1 MGGAATQEPVFE
13 LYALEMADIAAVT
26 PQDTMILEI
35 IIDELDIRQLHV
47 GMSAQVKID
56 ALGGEKYTATIT
68 EIGNT
73 GTNNG
78 GNSKY
83 TVELTMDRS
92 GNMLS
97 GMNATATIVL
107 STAIDVLTIPADALV
122 ENGNQT
128 VVYTGYDE
136 ENDILLSPVMVKVGC
151 SDGETV
157 EILEGLAAGQT
168 YYYAYYDT
176 LEISFTPDFG
186 GGGFMF
192 G

>member
-1 MGGAATQEPVFE
+1 MGGAAAQEYVFE

-26 PQDTMILEI
+26 SQDTMTLEI
-35 IIDELDIRQLHV
+35 IIDELDIGQLKV
-47 GMSAQVKID
+47 GMTAEVRID
-56 ALGGEKYTATIT
+56 ALGGEKYAATIT

-83 TVELTMDRS
+83 TVELTMDRAE
-92 GNMLS
+92 NMLS

-107 STAIDVLTIPADALV
+107 STANDVLTLPADALV
-122 ENGNQT
+122 EQGNFT
-128 VVYTGYDE
+128 VVYTGYDKE
-136 ENDILLSPVMVKVGC
+136 TETLSDPVAVTVGA
-151 SDGETV
+151 SDGENV
-157 EILEGLAAGQT
+157 EILDGLADGQV

-186 GGGFMF
+186 GGGLF